1 MAVDREQLQNI
12 LKKANQ
18 RARQQAKQSGA
29 SLYYIKDNRRIREDA
44 EGNKFEIVFDSQGK
58 RTERKY
64 FE

>member
-29 SLYYIKDNRRIREDA
+29 SLYYIKNNRRIREDA
-44 EGNKFEIVFDSQGK
+44 DGNKFEIIFDAQGK
-58 RTERKY
+58 RTERKC